1 MIKSSGLK
9 IHTRQGQ
16 ANLLA
21 LHQSNPQR
29 YPFLLE
35 SVASSI
41 NSDISNT
48 TKKLNS
54 SRFDILFAFPQE
66 TLTLSN
72 DEKLTGYSE
81 IKGNDFLTNLSHW
94 WKTESNNSI
103 ECETLPFTGGWFL
116 YLGYELAKQVE
127 PQVDFKTTTT
137 PIAYAT
143 RIPAAIIYDHKENC
157 SYLVCEKTFN
167 YLQHLKEDCEQTNTL
182 QTVKTELSNIVNEEN
197 ETQYLDAIKKV
208 KQYII
213 DGDIFQANLSRLW
226 KVEKNSDSAIN
237 LYQKLRETNPA
248 PFSGLA
254 VHENFTIISSSPERL
269 IRVKNGLVET
279 RPIAGT
285 RPREK
290 DTIKDDVLKSELIKH
305 PKERAE
311 HIMLIDLE
319 RNDLGRICVPGTIK
333 VDEFMVLESY
343 AHVHHIVSNVCGQLK
358 DDMLPGEIIKAV
370 FPGGT
375 ITGCPKVRCMEIISE
390 LESEARGAY
399 TGSMGYLNHNGDMDI
414 NILIRT
420 ITLENNTLYFR
431 AGAGLVADSVPQA
444 ELEETRHKARGLLL
458 ALQ

>member
-1 MIKSSGLK
+1 MIKSNGLK
-9 IHTRQGQ
+9 IYQEQGQ
-16 ANLLA
+16 QNLLA
-21 LHQSNPQR
+21 LHRANPRR

-35 SVASSI
+35 SVASS
-41 NSDISNT
+41 D
-48 TKKLNS
+48 S
-54 SRFDILFAFPQE
+54 SHFDILFAFPQE
-66 TLTLSN
+66 TLTLSH
-72 DEKLTGYSE
+72 DEKLTGYSDVD
-81 IKGNDFLTNLSHW
+81 GNDFLNNLSHW
-94 WKTESNNSI
+94 WESRRDNTIN
-103 ECETLPFTGGWFL
+103 CEYLPFSGGWFL
-116 YLGYELAKQVE
+116 YLGYELSKQVE
-127 PQVDFKTTTT
+127 PTLKLKSSST

-143 RIPAAIIYDHKENC
+143 RIPAAILYDHKDDSTYYICEDQFDYITQLKSDAKQAEQLFHTSASTLCKIKEEDEN
-157 SYLVCEKTFN
+157 
-167 YLQHLKEDCEQTNTL
+167 
-182 QTVKTELSNIVNEEN
+182 
-197 ETQYLDAIKKV
+197 QYLNSIKKV

-213 DGDIFQANLSRLW
+213 DGDVFQVNLSRLW
-226 KVEKNSDSAIN
+226 KMDGSDVNSVE

-254 VHENFTIISSSPERL
+254 VHNNFSIISSSPERL
-269 IRVKNGLVET
+269 ISVKNGLAQT

-285 RPREK
+285 RRRESDKEK
-290 DTIKDDVLKSELIKH
+290 DQTLKDELIAH

-319 RNDLGRICVPGTIK
+319 RNDLGRICTPGTIK
-333 VDEFMVLESY
+333 VDELMILESY
-343 AHVHHIVSNVCGQLK
+343 AHVHHIVSNVCGELK
-358 DDMLPGEIIKAV
+358 EGILPGEVIKAV

-390 LESEARGAY
+390 LENEARGAY

-420 ITLENNTLYFR
+420 ITLENNTLSFR